1 MLNLQNSQITLLL
14 HIHART
20 HAVKGK
26 LQKKKKKEGK
36 QQRRAEA
43 RIFGL
48 TAPRRDRHRPGSL
61 APQRRLLAPNRPPPP
76 PRPLPPPSP
85 LLLLQ
90 QRATGEWRK
99 ARRERG
105 RVPRFHGLAR
115 GGEGSGPTCSA
126 CSGKDSAAP
135 TTTLALA
142 SSFSAR
148 SMLATHCRGERNG
161 ALAAPLPDPP
171 DAAPSRRGG
180 SAPLGGGPR
189 LAAAATPRPGAYPVP
204 GPEVPHA
211 LGPQRPSAPVHQH
224 PARRGHAR
232 CPPRSGAAFL
242 RRRLAWPPGPAGAC
256 GLAPARGGRG
266 AAAPGPRWRGG
277 KAGPAAALRGGG
289 AVPAPGKGEMGNGGA
304 WAGRQPAGAQG
315 APPRDFHLRNSS
327 TRARSACA
335 WPGAKAAGGGV
346 PVLGGRGE
354 LTRPASHRAC
364 LPSPAGLS
372 SRGGPRY
379 LPPGDAARVHS
390 LISGCKDPCRGLEWQ

>member
-1 MLNLQNSQITLLL
+1 M
-14 HIHART
+14 
-20 HAVKGK
+20 
-26 LQKKKKKEGK
+26 
-36 QQRRAEA
+36 
-43 RIFGL
+43 
-48 TAPRRDRHRPGSL
+48 
-61 APQRRLLAPNRPPPP
+61 
-76 PRPLPPPSP
+76 
-85 LLLLQ
+85 
-90 QRATGEWRK
+90 
-99 ARRERG
+99 
-105 RVPRFHGLAR
+105 PRFHGLAR

-289 AVPAPGKGEMGNGGA
+289 EGPYRRRGKGKWEMAAPGLGASPPGLRGRRRETFTSGTPPPAPAAPAPGP
-304 WAGRQPAGAQG
+304 GRKPPAA
-315 APPRDFHLRNSS
+315 
-327 TRARSACA
+327 ACPS
-335 WPGAKAAGGGV
+335 WAGGGNSPAQPATV
-346 PVLGGRGE
+346 
-354 LTRPASHRAC
+354 PAS
-364 LPSPAGLS
+364 PPQPA
-372 SRGGPRY
+372 
-379 LPPGDAARVHS
+379 
-390 LISGCKDPCRGLEWQ
+390 